1 MEALFSLV
9 VGVLTACGIYLLLR
23 GRTFPVIIGLSLLS
37 YAVNLFLFSSG
48 GLRTNSAPV
57 IGASISPTDPLPH
70 ALVLTA
76 IVIGFAMTAF
86 VVILA
91 VRARS
96 ELGSD
101 HVDGQQGEEGDTR

>member
-1 MEALFSLV
+1 MEALFSVV
-9 VGVLTACGIYLLLR
+9 VGILTASGIYLLLR

-48 GLRTNSAPV
+48 GLRTNAAPV
-57 IGASISPTDPLPH
+57 IGASLSPTDPLPH